1 MLDNEVSARQR
12 LDEVD
17 TDGESPVQRRKR
29 GNELRSAI
37 HAAVLEELREGGITA
52 MTMDAVAAR
61 ARTGKATLYRHWPSK
76 TELVLDALQSSLPH
90 IDVPDDDGD
99 LRGQLVAVLRQTA
112 DILDSHIGGAVLALI
127 SECIRTPELAEA
139 LRPHIV
145 LPFTGPLMEVH
156 RRAAVRGEIA
166 ATALTPRVTMVGPD
180 LLLAHAIVDGPAA
193 PAAVVTEIVD
203 LVLLPLLRGYA
214 SPST

>member
-1 MLDNEVSARQR
+1 MRVLVVRAPK
-12 LDEVD
+12 VD
-17 TDGESPVQRRKR
+17 GGPASPVPVF
-29 GNELRSAI
+29 GLA
-37 HAAVLEELREGGITA
+37 
-52 MTMDAVAAR
+52 
-61 ARTGKATLYRHWPSK
+61 W
-76 TELVLDALQSSLPH
+76 
-90 IDVPDDDGD
+90 
-99 LRGQLVAVLRQTA
+99 LRQ
-112 DILDSHIGGAVLALI
+112 D
-127 SECIRTPELAEA
+127 
-139 LRPHIV
+139 RPLPARDHVV

-193 PAAVVTEIVD
+193 STAVVTEIVD

>member
-1 MLDNEVSARQR
+1 MA
-12 LDEVD
+12 
-17 TDGESPVQRRKR
+17 
-29 GNELRSAI
+29 
-37 HAAVLEELREGGITA
+37 
-52 MTMDAVAAR
+52 
-61 ARTGKATLYRHWPSK
+61 
-76 TELVLDALQSSLPH
+76 
-90 IDVPDDDGD
+90 D
-99 LRGQLVAVLRQTA
+99 LR
-112 DILDSHIGGAVLALI
+112 
-127 SECIRTPELAEA
+127 
-139 LRPHIV
+139 RPSQYSVWRGCAKTDLSPARDHVV

-193 PAAVVTEIVD
+193 STAVVTEIVD